1 VRSREAINA
10 SERAFWDAHAAGMHP
25 SRMPPKPPDGFELSI
40 LNALGPLEGLRVL
53 EAGCGAGDIT
63 LELLRRG
70 AHVTALD
77 LSPELVEITR
87 ARIERWAPEGSADV
101 RVAPLEATGL
111 DDGSFDRACGK
122 WILHHTDVVAT
133 GRELARVLAPGGRA
147 VFFENHDR
155 NPVLRFARRH
165 LMTLP
170 GVDRVGTLDERPMS
184 EEDFDA
190 LRREF
195 ADVEFAYPSIYLF
208 ELMSR
213 QLLRHRFVRQL
224 AALDT
229 WLWWRVPR
237 LRPYGYHVLVLLTR

>member
-1 VRSREAINA
+1 
-10 SERAFWDAHAAGMHP
+10 
-25 SRMPPKPPDGFELSI
+25 
-40 LNALGPLEGLRVL
+40 
-53 EAGCGAGDIT
+53 
-63 LELLRRG
+63 
-70 AHVTALD
+70 VTALD
-77 LSPELVEITR
+77 LSPELVEVTR
-87 ARIERWAPEGSADV
+87 ARIEHWAPDATADV

-111 DDGSFDRACGK
+111 EEGAFDRACGK
-122 WILHHTDVVAT
+122 WILHHTDVAAT
-133 GRELARVLAPGGRA
+133 GHELARVLAPGGRA

-190 LRREF
+190 LRSEF
-195 ADVEFAYPSIYLF
+195 AAVEFAYPSIYLF

-213 QLLRHRFVRQL
+213 QLLRHRFVRRL